1 MRKLL
6 NAFIIAAVIG
16 LTSVSAAFAQHEEE
30 SFDPVH
36 HTADGYYLDFEPLGK
51 VELPRIFL
59 VRDENGSFGLD
70 LYGGTAAALRSGHY
84 RAASDEEHGGQEHR
98 QEAQH
103 DTSQQA
109 TPGEGADIEA
119 LIASGAHLDAHLEP
133 AQGSLIIDFSVTRHL
148 IFALLGSLI
157 VLLIFLPLARRYKR
171 GIGRETA
178 PRGLFQ
184 NLFETLIIFIRD
196 DVVRP
201 NLGEHTKKFL
211 PYLLSVFFFILVCN
225 LLGLVPVGAT
235 ATSNLMVTSVLA
247 TFTFVLTQ
255 WNASRDHWLHVFW
268 PPGIPTWIK
277 PLLIPTEIM
286 GLFTKPIALAIRL
299 FANMTA
305 GHLVILSL
313 IGLIFTFS
321 SLFGDVAGYGVVP
334 ISIAFTLFVTLLEI
348 LIAFIQA
355 YIFTILSALFIG
367 MAMAEHA
374 HEEHDEAHTHQV
386 AEAGHGAAPAI
397 IGDGTDGM
405 AEAASARAPVPA
417 G

>member
-6 NAFIIAAVIG
+6 SALIIAVVIG
-16 LTSVSAAFAQHEEE
+16 LTSVSVAFAQHEEE
-30 SFDPVH
+30 PFDPVH
-36 HTADGYYLDFEPLGK
+36 HTADGYYLDFEPIGK

-59 VRDENGSFGLD
+59 VRDENGSFGID

-84 RAASDEEHGGQEHR
+84 RAASDEEHGGQAHG

-109 TPGEGADIEA
+109 TGGADIEA
-119 LIASGAHLDAHLEP
+119 LIASGAHLNAHLEP
-133 AQGSLIIDFSVTRHL
+133 AQGSLIIDFSITRHL
-148 IFALLGSLI
+148 IFALLGALI
-157 VLLIFLPLARRYKR
+157 VLLIFLPLAGRYKR

-196 DVVRP
+196 DIVRP

-211 PYLLSVFFFILVCN
+211 PYLLTIFFFILVCN
-225 LLGLVPVGAT
+225 LLGLVPFGAT
-235 ATSNLMVTSVLA
+235 ATSNLMVTTVLA

-313 IGLIFTFS
+313 VGLIFTFS
-321 SLFGDVAGYGVVP
+321 SLFGPVVGYGVVP
-334 ISIAFTLFVTLLEI
+334 ISIAFTLFVNLLEI

-374 HEEHDEAHTHQV
+374 HEEHDEAHTHEG

-397 IGDGTDGM
+397 IGDGTDAM
-405 AEAASARAPVPA
+405 AEAASAQAPVPVPA